1 MAIPSRERNETKKN
15 DSGWNR
21 VAPNRMPPL
30 PDLLVEKRGEGREG
44 GILRY
49 GRDEKDTV

>member
-1 MAIPSRERNETKKN
+1 ME
-15 DSGWNR
+15 SGSPEPH
-21 VAPNRMPPL
+21 APPL

>member
-1 MAIPSRERNETKKN
+1 MELGSPE
-15 DSGWNR
+15 
-21 VAPNRMPPL
+21 PNAPL
-30 PDLLVEKRGEGREG
+30 PAPLVERQGEGLEG